1 MDTITADLGF
11 DDGSAHTS
19 NRKSGR
25 SGRVEIL
32 VRADR
37 RRSWTPEQKC
47 QIVSESLEPGVT
59 PSEVARRHGIGTG
72 QLYTWRRQ
80 MVGVQSAVS
89 TQSGPRF
96 ASVAVGPAA
105 PLPDQLPASAA
116 TFAAPSSSRTEG
128 LIEIVL
134 LSGVSL
140 RVDEHVDGRALRRVL
155 DALAHQ

>member
-1 MDTITADLGF
+1 MDAIATDLGL
-11 DDGSAHTS
+11 DDASAHTS
-19 NRKSGR
+19 NRKSSR

-80 MVGVQSAVS
+80 MVGVQSAVW
-89 TQSGPRF
+89 TKSGPRF
-96 ASVAVGPAA
+96 APVEMSPGPT
-105 PLPDQLPASAA
+105 PPDQSQTA
-116 TFAAPSSSRTEG
+116 TTLAAPSSSRTEG

-134 LSGVSL
+134 LGGVSL
-140 RVDEHVDGRALRRVL
+140 RVDAHVDGRALRRVL
-155 DALAHQ
+155 DALADQ

>member
-1 MDTITADLGF
+1 MDANATDFGLEDA
-11 DDGSAHTS
+11 SAHTS

-59 PSEVARRHGIGTG
+59 PSDVARRHGIGTG

-89 TQSGPRF
+89 MQSGPRF
-96 ASVAVGPAA
+96 ASVEVGPAA
-105 PLPDQLPASAA
+105 PLADQLPASAA
-116 TFAAPSSSRTEG
+116 PLSSRTEG

-140 RVDEHVDGRALRRVL
+140 RVDAHVDGRALRQVL
-155 DALAHQ
+155 SALADH

>member
-1 MDTITADLGF
+1 MDTITADLGLE
-11 DDGSAHTS
+11 DASAYTS
-19 NRKSGR
+19 TRKSGR

-47 QIVSESLEPGVT
+47 RIVSESLEPGVT
-59 PSEVARRHGIGTG
+59 PSEVARLHGIGTG

-80 MVGVQSAVS
+80 MVGVQRAVS
-89 TQSGPRF
+89 TRAGPGF
-96 ASVAVGPAA
+96 ASVEVSPAPA
-105 PLPDQLPASAA
+105 LPDQLPASG
-116 TFAAPSSSRTEG
+116 TPAAPLSSRTEG

-140 RVDEHVDGRALRRVL
+140 HVDAHVDGRALRQVL
-155 DALAHQ
+155 SALADH